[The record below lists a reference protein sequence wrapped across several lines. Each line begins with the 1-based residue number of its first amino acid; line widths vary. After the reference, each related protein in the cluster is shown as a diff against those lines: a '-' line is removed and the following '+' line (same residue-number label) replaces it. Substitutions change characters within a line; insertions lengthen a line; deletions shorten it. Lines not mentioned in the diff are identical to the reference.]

1 MNASP
6 YGHNQDNANVAW
18 AKDWKVWPVYV
29 ISLLGLRYCLDILSL
44 SSMPL
49 GLGWTIIH
57 LVHALVRHLLPSDLP
72 LQVISHFDE
81 H

>member
-29 ISLLGLRYCLDILSL
+29 ISLLGLRYSLDIVSL

-57 LVHALVRHLLPSDLP
+57 LIHGFVREPILLLRIDRATS
-72 LQVISHFDE
+72 QFDE